1 MYSAQSGHIDE
12 GLEGHNLVYNG
23 PIVLKFRIRVYG
35 ARDTRSRLK
44 MMLRRKKWP
53 DEALFFEIWPA
64 FARKTAILPI
74 FSAP

>member
-1 MYSAQSGHIDE
+1 MYSAQNGNIDE
-12 GLEGHNLVYNG
+12 GLEGHNLVYND

-44 MMLRRKKWP
+44 IMLRRKKWP
-53 DEALFFEIWPA
+53 DEALFFDIWPIC
-64 FARKTAILPI
+64 ARKTAILPI